1 VERRMTQPFVSV
13 VVPCLNEERYVAAC
27 LDSILAT
34 TYPVDRLEV
43 LIVDGMSEDRT
54 RSIVAAYAK
63 RHPAVRLIDNPAHI
77 TPAGLNAG
85 IRAARGDVIVRMDA
99 HVVYPPDYIALS
111 VAAQQETGADNV
123 GPVIVTRPADGH
135 VVARAIAV
143 ALSHPFGVG
152 NSHFR
157 IGSRERRWVD
167 TVPFGCFQRGV
178 FDQVGMFDE
187 ELPRNQDD
195 EFNFRLAKHG
205 GHVLL
210 EPGLVAYYYA
220 RGSIRQVARMWYQYG
235 YFKPLVARKVG
246 RVMTLRQLVPACFV
260 LGLVGTAALSS
271 WSPLAWLAFATLSLA
286 YAVLAVGCGLA
297 TARKQGLVCALTLP
311 FIFVTIHTSYGLG
324 FLQGVAHHLLHLGR
338 RPRDH
343 ATLALTR

>member
-1 VERRMTQPFVSV
+1 MNATPLPFVSV

-34 TYPVDRLEV
+34 TYPADRLEV

-54 RSIVAAYAK
+54 RQIVAAYAK
-63 RHPAVRLIDNPAHI
+63 RHPAVRLIDNPSHI
-77 TPAGLNAG
+77 TPTGLNAG

-111 VAAQQETGADNV
+111 VTALQDTGADNV
-123 GPVIVTRPADGH
+123 GPVIVTRPAEGKA
-135 VVARAIAV
+135 VARAIAV

-167 TVPFGCFQRGV
+167 TVPFGCFHRAV
-178 FDQVGMFDE
+178 FDRVGMFDE

-210 EPGLVAYYYA
+210 EPRLVAYYYA
-220 RGSIRQVARMWYQYG
+220 RGSVRQVARMWYQYG

-260 LGLVGTAALSS
+260 LALAGTAALSS
-271 WSPLAWLAFATLSLA
+271 WFPLARVAFATLTLA
-286 YAVLAVGCGLA
+286 YAALAIGCGFA
-297 TARKQGLVCALTLP
+297 TARKQGLACALTLP
-311 FIFVTIHTSYGLG
+311 FLFVTIHTSYGFG
-324 FLQGVAHHLLHLGR
+324 FLQGVAHHLLRLGG

-343 ATLALTR
+343 AALALTR

>member
-1 VERRMTQPFVSV
+1 MTQPFVSV

-43 LIVDGMSEDRT
+43 LIVDGMSADRT

-99 HVVYPPDYIALS
+99 HVVYPPDYIARS

-135 VVARAIAV
+135 AVARAIAV

-167 TVPFGCFQRGV
+167 TVPFGCFQRAV
-178 FDQVGMFDE
+178 FDRVGMFDE

-271 WSPLAWLAFATLSLA
+271 WSPLARLAFATLSLA
-286 YAVLAVGCGLA
+286 YTVLAVGCGLA
-297 TARKQGLVCALTLP
+297 TARKQGVVCALTLP

-324 FLQGVAHHLLHLGR
+324 FLQGVAHHLLRLGR